1 MRGRGKCQ
9 SLLKWQNLGLGAPAS
24 FSLPVFCC
32 FLFLLSG
39 DLSAQDPAAG
49 LQTPASAIPAVETFS
64 FSPFA
69 PKEKFHLHLSGAYGP
84 VAAKRSHF
92 VAGTNGRGQ
101 LGTQDPAAASPNN
114 GPAVPVTQPFSF
126 SPLTPQQKFDYY
138 LRKTYGPIAIGRSLF
153 LAGINQWRDDP
164 TEWGQGMEGYGR
176 RFASKFAHHSIRRTI
191 QFGAGVWLHEDP
203 RYFPSQR
210 TGFWPR
216 ASYAV
221 AHGFITRK
229 DDGGSRLAYS
239 RLMGVF
245 GGALISRTWQPEESR
260 TVKNGLTNGAISLGW
275 DVANKIFEEFW
286 PDIRRRLRR

>member
-1 MRGRGKCQ
+1 MKV
-9 SLLKWQNLGLGAPAS
+9 SVLLKPQNLAFRAGAPAS
-24 FSLPVFCC
+24 FSLFVFCG

-39 DLSAQDPAAG
+39 NLSAQDPAAS
-49 LQTPASAIPAVETFS
+49 LPTTTPDVPAAQTFS
-64 FSPFA
+64 FSPLA
-69 PKEKFHLHLSGAYGP
+69 PEKQFRHYLRGAYRP
-84 VAAKRSHF
+84 LAAWRSF
-92 VAGTNGRGQ
+92 SVAGTNTKRESSA
-101 LGTQDPAAASPNN
+101 QDPPAGSPNN
-114 GPAVPVTQPFSF
+114 GPTVPVTPPPSF
-126 SPLTPQQKFDYY
+126 SPLTPQGKFDYY
-138 LRKTYGPIAIGRSLF
+138 LRKTYGPLAIGRSLS

-191 QFGAGVWLHEDP
+191 QYGAGIWLHEDP

-229 DDGGSRLAYS
+229 DDGGNRLAYS

-245 GGALISRTWQPEESR
+245 GGALISRTWHPEESR
-260 TVKNGLTNGAISLGW
+260 TVKNGLTNGLISLGW
-275 DVANKIFEEFW
+275 DVGNKIFEEFW
-286 PDIRRRLRR
+286 PDIRRRLRH